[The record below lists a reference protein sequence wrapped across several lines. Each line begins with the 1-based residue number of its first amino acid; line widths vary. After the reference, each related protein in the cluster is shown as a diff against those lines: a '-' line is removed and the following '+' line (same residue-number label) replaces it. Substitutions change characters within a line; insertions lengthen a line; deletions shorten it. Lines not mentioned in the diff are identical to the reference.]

1 MVSCMIKFYFR
12 DKAQKLPIRV
22 NARGFIINFVH
33 ITIVT
38 VILRQNRARF
48 WIERTRGRWDAEN
61 SNPDGTKF
69 RSGSRDWRTLL
80 CSGGSRG
87 GAQGARPPLLLE

>member
-1 MVSCMIKFYFR
+1 MIKFYFR

-48 WIERTRGRWDAEN
+48 WIERMRGRWDAEN

-69 RSGSRDWRTLL
+69 RSGSRDWRT
-80 CSGGSRG
+80 CAVADPEEGPREP
-87 GAQGARPPLLLE
+87 APPYC

>member
-1 MVSCMIKFYFR
+1 MIKFYFR

-48 WIERTRGRWDAEN
+48 WIERMRGRWDAKIVIRMERN
-61 SNPDGTKF
+61 LG
-69 RSGSRDWRTLL
+69 RDHGIGEPYCAVADPEEGR
-80 CSGGSRG
+80 REP
-87 GAQGARPPLLLE
+87 APPYC